1 MDSIAR
7 LSQILHDSAEL
18 CVFTGAGISTPSG
31 IPDFRSAE
39 GLYSQ
44 SSGRAVTPER
54 IISHSYFL
62 AHPREFYEFYRTKML
77 YPEAK
82 PNYAHLCFAELEK
95 SGKSVSIVT
104 QNIDGLHSAAGSS
117 RVFELHGSVH
127 RNYCM
132 SCGKK
137 YDLDGF
143 LSSFGEDGIPHCAC
157 GGVIRPEVVLYEEAL
172 DEGVINGAVSA
183 IGSADTLVIIGT
195 SLVVQP
201 AASFVR
207 VFGGRELVLIN
218 KSPTPYDSAATLTLC
233 GDCAEIL
240 KKALG

>member
-7 LSQILHDSAEL
+7 LSQILRDSTEL

-44 SSGRAVTPER
+44 SSGRAVPPER

-62 AHPREFYEFYRTKML
+62 SHPREFYDFYRTRML
-77 YPEAK
+77 YPNAK
-82 PNYAHLCFAELEK
+82 PNYAHSCFAELEK
-95 SGKSVSIVT
+95 HGKSVSIVT

-127 RNYCM
+127 RNHCM
-132 SCGKK
+132 NCGKK
-137 YDLDGF
+137 YDLGGF
-143 LSSFGEDGIPHCAC
+143 LSSFGEDGLPHCAC
-157 GGVIRPEVVLYEEAL
+157 GGMIRPEVVLYEEAL
-172 DEGVINGAVSA
+172 DEGVINGAVNA

-207 VFGGRELVLIN
+207 VFGGRELILIN
-218 KSPTPYDSAATLTLC
+218 KSPTPYDSAATLPLC

-240 KKALG
+240 KEALG